1 MVGSAGSDDKV
12 AYLKS
17 IGFDEAFN
25 YKTVASLDEAL
36 RKASPDGYDCFF
48 DNVSSGRGLYPELTV
63 IFLKLKQELKLYTSN

>member
-12 AYLKS
+12 AYLKK

-25 YKTVASLDEAL
+25 YKTVKSLDEAL

-48 DNVSSGRGLYPELTV
+48 DNVSAERRP
-63 IFLKLKQELKLYTSN
+63 FLEHLSLSLNCSRNSIL